1 MTTSSAMPGKIP
13 ETPNRITDR
22 DPKFF
27 LSDVSAVRALL
38 QAAVNVELFTIPLY
52 MSAMKSIQGTHAINA
67 QDVDYYKGRVWP
79 GRSIGRIPGNDPRK
93 SAEDNAAAI
102 ANQSAYNTIF
112 SVFIDEM
119 LHLQLASNLC
129 ATLGLPPDFNSP
141 ALQDKRY
148 NWTCYGKDQTAI
160 PHIIDLTDLNTPLP
174 ETGITL
180 KELTPSQLALFMIIE
195 QNDELAQG
203 QLKPPGE
210 RKYPYF
216 PEVPFKGWKAH
227 DTETELPMFGTI
239 SWMYYCLLQYTT
251 IEYADGMTL
260 WEKMFAGQRDL
271 FNSTAGTHSKA
282 EYPKMPSQIGSASAL
297 QAQLQ
302 AIEMI
307 LAICDQGE
315 GGISEIT
322 IKAYLAMVHE
332 TARKRGVML
341 ARPLALLEAN
351 VVLDQFQ
358 PDAHALATDY
368 PSFNDVGRQLP
379 ESDDVI
385 ARVDNGKIPHYD
397 RFKLIAEQWIGN
409 VTTWRQWHAA
419 GNKWTAEMLT
429 TADYDASKAPVNI
442 PKPQQVADALNA
454 LKLNTPVSV
463 LDNVAH
469 GALAGITT
477 VLSKSWSDPSVE
489 FPFPSMVG
497 SGDRI
502 ALFWA
507 VYGETPTLRA
517 ATEAPVGIQ
526 NGAARVLNHACQS
539 LSLDGSGSADC
550 AAQATYHSCKGS
562 NLCATQGGCG
572 FVQSTQGGGNCS
584 SSNVQVTGAEVGGG
598 CGAPTS
604 TLYSAPADNKCGG
617 YGGCAVPISASQLYP
632 KRQKLTMQLYKFDPD
647 GHPVELTDASGKPV
661 CQDINYGDSVYDTA
675 WKAVET
681 VRAHQNPN
689 YTPQD
694 TPPPAT
700 DLRIAL
706 PPST

>member
-1 MTTSSAMPGKIP
+1 MTTSSTMLGKIP
-13 ETPNRITDR
+13 ENPSQIVNREL
-22 DPKFF
+22 KYF

-79 GRSIGRIPGNDPRK
+79 GRSIGRIPANDPQK
-93 SAEDNAAAI
+93 SAGDNAVAI

-119 LHLQLASNLC
+119 LHLQMASNLC
-129 ATLGLPPDFNSP
+129 ATLGLAPDFNSP
-141 ALQDKRY
+141 ALQDQRY
-148 NWTCYGKDQTAI
+148 NWTCYGADQTTI

-174 ETGITL
+174 ETSITL

-203 QLKPPGE
+203 QLKPEGE
-210 RKYPYF
+210 RKYAYF
-216 PEVPFKGWKAH
+216 PEVPFDGWKAH
-227 DTETELPMFGTI
+227 DSETDLPMFGTI

-251 IEYADGMTL
+251 IQYTDGVTL

-271 FNSTAGTHSKA
+271 FNSKAGTHPMA

-315 GGISEIT
+315 GGISETT

-332 TARKRGVML
+332 TARQRGVML
-341 ARPLALLEAN
+341 ARPVALLEAN

-368 PSFNDVGRQLP
+368 PSYDDVGKQLP
-379 ESDDVI
+379 DSDDAI

-397 RFKLIAEQWIGN
+397 RFALIAEQWIGN

-419 GNKWTAEMLT
+419 GKKWTAEMLT
-429 TADYDASKAPVNI
+429 TADYDESKAPANI

-454 LKLNTPVSV
+454 LKLNTPAAV
-463 LDNVAH
+463 LDNVAQ

-517 ATEAPVGIQ
+517 ATDAPVGVQ
-526 NGAARVLNHACQS
+526 AGAARALNHACQS
-539 LSLDGSGSADC
+539 LSLDGSGGADC

-584 SSNVQVTGAEVGGG
+584 SSNVQLTGAEVGGG
-598 CGAPTS
+598 CGAP

-632 KRQKLTMQLYKFDPD
+632 KRETLTMQLYKFDPD
-647 GHPVELTDASGKPV
+647 GHPVELTDADGNRV
-661 CQDINYGDSVYDTA
+661 LQQIRYGDSVYDTA

-681 VRAHQNPN
+681 VRAHQDPN
-689 YTPQD
+689 YKPQD